1 MNKWVIDNEEFNT
14 DIANKK
20 LPYKDSILVNLK
32 SYSDQGCFD
41 TVAQWVTIYE
51 KPDISLNLSN

>member
-14 DIANKK
+14 DIAYKK
-20 LPYKDSILVNLK
+20 LPNKDSILVNLK

-41 TVAQWVTIYE
+41 TVAQWITIYE
-51 KPDISLNLSN
+51 KPDICP